1 MNILIDKCI
10 LFLYGMLSLLFL
22 EFNYRFVI
30 ACFLALIVSCFIYSC
45 AEKENSP
52 WIFVPL
58 LLFSCLS
65 TLVPE
70 LCLFLPLIS
79 YDYGREK
86 KYLLIWSISILA
98 IFLAFPES
106 ILVFYPLFGC
116 GLSFLSKYRTET
128 YLSLEQRYRKTRDDD
143 TELQLLLKERN
154 QTLLEKQN
162 SEIYAATLRERNR
175 IAREIHDNVGH
186 MLTRAILMVGALRAV
201 HLQNLS
207 SAASPG
213 CSDVQ
218 SLTPSS
224 SSECSGTSED
234 SLTRSLSQLNDT
246 LNQAM
251 NSIRQSVHDLHD
263 SSINL
268 QESLENLIRDFTF
281 CPVKLHYEMPLN
293 LPRELKYSLISI
305 AKEGLVNISKHSD
318 ATAASLIVLEH
329 PAFYQFILEDNGH
342 TVPQNTPEKEQ
353 DNAANRLYSNG
364 IGLTNIQNRVTSL
377 KGTMQIRTEKGFC
390 IHITIPKA

>member
-1 MNILIDKCI
+1 MNVLIDKCI
-10 LFLYGMLSLLFL
+10 LFLYGMLSLLFI

-30 ACFLALIVSCFIYSC
+30 ASFLALIISCFIYSYT
-45 AEKENSP
+45 EKACSH
-52 WIFVPL
+52 WLFVPL

-65 TLVPE
+65 TLAPE

-86 KYLLIWSISILA
+86 KYFALWILSILA
-98 IFLAFPES
+98 IFLAFPKS
-106 ILVFYPLFGC
+106 ILIFYPLFGC
-116 GLSFLSKYRTET
+116 SLSFLLKYRTET

-201 HLQNLS
+201 HR
-207 SAASPG
+207 
-213 CSDVQ
+213 
-218 SLTPSS
+218 
-224 SSECSGTSED
+224 ED
-234 SLTRSLSQLNDT
+234 ALARSLSQLNDT

-251 NSIRQSVHDLHD
+251 DSIRRSVHDLHD
-263 SSINL
+263 SSVNL
-268 QESLENLIRDFTF
+268 QESLETLIRGFTF
-281 CPVKLHYEMPLN
+281 CPVKLHYEMPLD

-342 TVPQNTPEKEQ
+342 TMSRNNLLSQSSPEAEWAN
-353 DNAANRLYSNG
+353 DTNRLSRNG
-364 IGLTNIQNRVTSL
+364 IGLTNMQNRVTSL
-377 KGTMQIRTEKGFC
+377 NGTMQIHTEKGFC
-390 IHITIPKA
+390 IHITIPKT

>member
-1 MNILIDKCI
+1 MNVLIDKCI

-22 EFNYRFVI
+22 EFNDRFIV
-30 ACFLALIVSCFIYSC
+30 ACFLALIISCFIYSVS
-45 AEKENSP
+45 EKKAGHRT
-52 WIFVPL
+52 FLPL
-58 LLFSCLS
+58 LPVSVLS
-65 TLVPE
+65 TFVPE

-86 KYLLIWSISILA
+86 KYLVVWGISILG
-98 IFLAFPES
+98 IFLAFPQS
-106 ILVFYPLFGC
+106 PLAFYPLFGC
-116 GLSFLSKYRTET
+116 GLSFLLNYRRET

-186 MLTRAILMVGALRAV
+186 MLTRAILMVGALRAIYRE
-201 HLQNLS
+201 HRLPDFHPNMTDS
-207 SAASPG
+207 SQ
-213 CSDVQ
+213 DQ
-218 SLTPSS
+218 TP
-224 SSECSGTSED
+224 
-234 SLTRSLSQLNDT
+234 LAQSLSQLNDT

-251 NSIRQSVHDLHD
+251 DSIRQSVHDLHD

-268 QESLENLIRDFTF
+268 QESLETLIRDFTF
-281 CPVKLHYEMPLN
+281 CPVKLHYEMSLE

-318 ATAASLIVLEH
+318 ATAASLVVLEH

-342 TVPQNTPEKEQ
+342 PLSSANMSGNNTLTQNSPEKERGC
-353 DNAANRLYSNG
+353 DTNHLYHNG
-364 IGLTNIQNRVTSL
+364 IGLTNMQNRVTSL
-377 KGTMQIRTEKGFC
+377 QGTMQIRTEKGFC
-390 IHITIPKA
+390 IHITIPKT